1 MIDHCPYIAH
11 GCEPWVGYEAE
22 RIYPSRRQDFVS
34 SKWQFYNPDYLTPA
48 GLAGIP
54 SPAELER
61 GRFGKKPW

>member
-1 MIDHCPYIAH
+1 MVVNH
-11 GCEPWVGYEAE
+11 GWAMK
-22 RIYPSRRQDFVS
+22 RSAFTPSRRQDFVS